1 MPINPMS
8 ATLLG
13 AMQQSGL
20 SPYPRHPIFGAIS
33 EIAQALAERRAEVLN
48 MALKLME
55 MATQEPAFLDNP
67 AFQQWIGS
75 VYPELRNFVTSLS
88 AMKPFEEMTKDW
100 SSVHTPSLAE
110 SVAARPKRGLS
121 AALEQVFPPPR
132 LTLSSPETLEPPPT
146 TRETVSWSSY
156 FPVVLPFSPLPPFQL
171 SGVPDLD
178 NLLSWALYTQSAR

>member
-132 LTLSSPETLEPPPT
+132 LTLSSPETTQPPPT
-146 TRETVSWSSY
+146 AGEFSFLVFI
-156 FPVVLPFSPLPPFQL
+156 FPRSF
-171 SGVPDLD
+171 
-178 NLLSWALYTQSAR
+178 ALQSFASISTFRRPRFG